1 MAKDFQLLKTLFF
14 AHCEFTRPTHFLPV
28 IAHLSMIFYTIWR
41 LTDQNQLSIKFT
53 YFW

>member
-1 MAKDFQLLKTLFF
+1 MYGKRFST
-14 AHCEFTRPTHFLPV
+14 FTIPTHFLPV

-53 YFW
+53 YFWSNASTFY